1 MALVALPVLSPP
13 RLSSDP
19 CISPFLKSSFLPAT
33 IIPSSSTSFSNRTT
47 TTTGRKFPRPL
58 TVTASSSKIVRF
70 PPLDRNASKH
80 SRLRFARKLKTLL
93 LSKPRHF
100 LPLRIL
106 SRCRPYLGLPPS
118 RSLLSMVLRYPALFR
133 ILRSPSDLLS
143 VALTPAAEDLAARE
157 SLARSHLTSAL
168 ASKLQRLLMLSPRR
182 SLLLSKLVHLA
193 PDLGLPPNFRSH
205 LCNSHP
211 DRFRT
216 VDTSYGRA
224 LQLVAWDDA
233 LAVPFPSFRPPLS
246 CEDRRPIIDR
256 PSRFKHL
263 PLRRGLNLKRRHR
276 DYLIRLREM
285 PDVSPYAV
293 TADRGEEQNRWL
305 SSEEAEKRACAVVRE
320 VLGMTVEKRT
330 LVDHLTHLRKDFGL
344 PNRLRALLVRHP
356 ELFYVSVKGVR
367 HSVFLMEAYD
377 DKGKLLVEDE
387 LLEEKR
393 RLMELVREGKKM
405 RRERRKDVGY
415 SDHADSV
422 EEEEDDEEEEEGNED
437 DDFANLFE
445 SGIGEDWEEIR
456 NWTSDGITEIE
467 VEEFWVKKAASTGV
481 VEGVGELEAW
491 FCCICNSC
499 LWAKV
504 LIECIGC
511 ANELQQSL
519 LLKGWII
526 CRELQRESS
535 VDWED
540 WSGSVIDGP
549 EIHQLGKQASIP
561 SQSDDEE
568 IRLSFQGPAEM
579 SLARFPHS
587 LNSVRA
593 FSFNEYSRQAHLN
606 FIICHFFSL

>member
-13 RLSSDP
+13 RLSADP

-33 IIPSSSTSFSNRTT
+33 IIPSSSTSFSYRTTTT

-293 TADRGEEQNRWL
+293 TADRGEEQSRWL
-305 SSEEAEKRACAVVRE
+305 SPEEAEKRACAVVRE

-491 FCCICNSC
+491 
-499 LWAKV
+499 
-504 LIECIGC
+504 
-511 ANELQQSL
+511 
-519 LLKGWII
+519 
-526 CRELQRESS
+526 
-535 VDWED
+535 
-540 WSGSVIDGP
+540 
-549 EIHQLGKQASIP
+549 
-561 SQSDDEE
+561 
-568 IRLSFQGPAEM
+568 
-579 SLARFPHS
+579 
-587 LNSVRA
+587 
-593 FSFNEYSRQAHLN
+593 
-606 FIICHFFSL
+606 